1 MTKHP
6 EHLQAVDVNLV
17 SYLQTLVGQ
26 IDIDLDTALL
36 PEDE

>member
-1 MTKHP
+1 MAKHP
-6 EHLQAVDVNLV
+6 ERLQAVDVNLV

-26 IDIDLDTALL
+26 IDIDLDATLL